1 MTRNTQFYKKKIPF
15 MFKLR
20 KISDIVTYFILLKNK
35 LLNQVEIKW
44 INLKITNFCNLLLR
58 IKERFKMAVSVGD
71 KEDVQSEPNVVPLCD
86 VLLVLLI
93 IFMVVTPFLHK
104 GVDVRLPSALNT
116 INMPDNPE
124 VVLAIRK
131 DGSIYVNNEQ
141 VTEENLQTMLEEAFL
156 MVSEKKLYL
165 RADQELE
172 YGKIV
177 DVIDIVKNA
186 GLEIV
191 GIITEKKTEVVE

>member
-1 MTRNTQFYKKKIPF
+1 
-15 MFKLR
+15 
-20 KISDIVTYFILLKNK
+20 
-35 LLNQVEIKW
+35 
-44 INLKITNFCNLLLR
+44 
-58 IKERFKMAVSVGD
+58 MAVSVGD
-71 KEDVQSEPNVVPLCD
+71 KEELQSEINVVPLCD

-93 IFMVVTPFLHK
+93 IFMVITPFLQK
-104 GVDVRLPSALNT
+104 GVDVRLPTALNT

-124 VVLAIRK
+124 VVLAIKR
-131 DGSIYVNNEQ
+131 DGSIYVNNDQ
-141 VTEENLQTMLEEAFL
+141 ATEENLQTMLEEAFL

-177 DVIDIVKNA
+177 DIIDIIHAA

-191 GIITEKKTEVVE
+191 GIITEKKTEAVQ